1 MRNVRRAVLSSIGL
15 FAIALAGIGVS
26 AVVSDGEESQVHTTL
41 RVLPSA
47 SARGMTQ
54 RPATDHPANKITPRS
69 LRTPTGNPAAL
80 RCEDARKVIRQ
91 AREQL
96 ASPPVRVEPRA
107 FGEALIDWLDPHGLW
122 SASPDAPVAPAIRRR
137 ARDLI
142 TELEGGPGTACVAAQ
157 ELGEW
162 LGIWVRELHAIAVKA
177 EEGAHASTPAEAV
190 ALASSPVF
198 EEGPIQ
204 RPARE
209 LSAEIGR
216 RLGVIEKT
224 LGRPVRDAVDAAM
237 SRTFPDDDV
246 VWSDVLLGAAVR
258 AYLPQIDPHGGWAPY
273 EEETSLYEVDLEAIP
288 PPRLWRKMTRTVL
301 GVRVEETSNKTLEK
315 GDLVLSV
322 ADTPTAC
329 LSVEQAEQ
337 LSIVDV
343 EPGAAATQSVTVLS
357 RNDVAPRSIN
367 VAFAG
372 ENRGS
377 DTPSS
382 EGDSVDDRSAR
393 GFEFTRLRY
402 GEGDVVVI
410 PIGDVPDDL
419 GDELA
424 ATLARARLSPF
435 EGIILDLRGNGGGST
450 DGAAAA
456 IGLFLPG
463 AQLFPLRRRDGSIEV
478 DRAAT
483 PPVIDRWTGPLAVL
497 VDGDTASAAEMIA
510 GALGAYHRAPI
521 LGSRTFGKGCAQE
534 YLEDDIHAGVLR
546 LTTLVYALP
555 DGAPVQR
562 TGIQPW
568 ITIPMAKSPEK
579 EAMLLRSQGP
589 WTGPDVRTE
598 ALIHEIPW
606 PRHGNHVG
614 PCKDQVVCKA
624 LRALGPEARFA
635 RSEREPTHRR

>member
-1 MRNVRRAVLSSIGL
+1 
-15 FAIALAGIGVS
+15 
-26 AVVSDGEESQVHTTL
+26 
-41 RVLPSA
+41 
-47 SARGMTQ
+47 MTQ
-54 RPATDHPANKITPRS
+54 RQATDHPATKTTPRS
-69 LRTPTGNPAAL
+69 LRTPTGNPASL
-80 RCEDARKVIRQ
+80 RCEEARRVVRQ

-96 ASPPVRVEPRA
+96 ASTPARVDPRP
-107 FGEALIDWLDPHGLW
+107 FGEAVIDWLDPHGLW

-137 ARDLI
+137 ARDLVA
-142 TELEGGPGTACVAAQ
+142 ELESNDPAAACPAAQ
-157 ELGEW
+157 EIGEW
-162 LGIWVRELHAIAVKA
+162 LGIWVRELRAIAVKA
-177 EEGAHASTPAEAV
+177 EENAKAMTPAEAV
-190 ALASSPVF
+190 SLASSPIF

-209 LSAEIGR
+209 LAGEMGR

-224 LGRPVRDAVDAAM
+224 LGHPVKDAVDAAM

-273 EEETSLYEVDLEAIP
+273 EEETSLYEVDLEAVP
-288 PPRLWRKMTRTVL
+288 PPRLWRKMRRTVL
-301 GVRVEETSNKTLEK
+301 GVRVEEASNKTLQP
-315 GDLVLSV
+315 GDVVLSV
-322 ADTPTAC
+322 ADIPTAC

-337 LSIVDV
+337 LSIIDV
-343 EPGAAATQSVTVLS
+343 EPGAPASQPVMVLS
-357 RNDVAPRSIN
+357 KNDTAPRAIQVN
-367 VAFAG
+367 FAG
-372 ENRGS
+372 EAHTS
-377 DTPSS
+377 ETPSA
-382 EGDSVDDRSAR
+382 EGDAPDERTAR
-393 GFEFTRLRY
+393 GYDFTRLRY
-402 GEGDVVVI
+402 GEGEVVVI

-424 ATLARARLSPF
+424 ATLARARQSPF

-555 DGAPVQR
+555 DGSPVQR

-579 EAMLLRSQGP
+579 EAMLLRSMAP
-589 WTGPDVRTE
+589 WSGPDVRTE
-598 ALIHEIPW
+598 ALVHEIPW

-614 PCKDQVVCKA
+614 PCKDTVVCKA

-635 RSEREPTHRR
+635 RSERDGQHRR